1 MPMNTTKLIYDCV
14 HGYIELSEQELKII
28 DTIVFQRLHNIRQ
41 LGTTFLVY
49 PGATHSRFA
58 HSLGT
63 LCVMGK
69 FARRLKELE
78 IIEDEDGVEKL
89 RLAALL
95 HDVGHYP
102 FSHILET
109 PTKKLNAKGNGE
121 HEQLS
126 AHLIHNSCLKD
137 SLDTFTPD
145 DISSIITK
153 KVVDQ
158 PFYSLLISSD
168 LDVDRI
174 DYLLRDAH
182 GTGVSYGFIDVD
194 RLIRTV
200 TTDDEGHLAVE
211 AKGRQALENF
221 LMARYHMYQT
231 VYYHKTVVCFDLI
244 LQRIYENLIRNGKAY
259 SYEDICKLSDEEF
272 YNFNDSYI
280 WNLIQEN
287 QGEPRP
293 LGEFISRFQKRKRL
307 KMIKEVHG
315 ISVSGRQESAYS
327 KLSLIQ
333 NPILLVE
340 LSKKSSVPID
350 WIFYSLPKPLEI
362 LSNVDEEGAVHV
374 LNEDGSSIPISKDP
388 HSIISMLYDSCA
400 LSARVYTKDEYVSPL
415 LKGIQEIFSLN

>member
-1 MPMNTTKLIYDCV
+1 LPSNTAKLVYDCV
-14 HGYIELSEQELKII
+14 HGYIELTAQELKIV

-41 LGTTFLVY
+41 LGTSFLVY

-69 FARRLKELE
+69 LAQRLKELG
-78 IIEDEDGVEKL
+78 IIEDEEGIAKL

-95 HDVGHYP
+95 HDIGHYP
-102 FSHILET
+102 FSHVLEI
-109 PTKKLNAKGNGE
+109 PTKKLNANGDGD

-153 KVVDQ
+153 KVVDK

-174 DYLLRDAH
+174 DYLMRDAH
-182 GTGVSYGFIDVD
+182 ATGVSYGFIDLQ
-194 RLIRTV
+194 RLIRTI
-200 TTDDEGHLAVE
+200 TFDAEDHLAVE

-231 VYYHKTVVCFDLI
+231 VYYHKTVVCFDLM
-244 LQRIYENLIRNGKAY
+244 LQQIYEDLIQNEIAY
-259 SYEDICKLSDEEF
+259 SYEDICKLSDEEI
-272 YNFNDSYI
+272 YNFNDSYV

-287 QGEPRP
+287 QGKPEL
-293 LGEFISRFQKRKRL
+293 LGELISRFQRRQRL

-315 ISVSGRQESAYS
+315 ISVSGRQEPDYS

-333 NPILLVE
+333 NPIHLDG
-340 LSKKSSVPID
+340 LSKESSVPKD

-374 LNEDGSSIPISKDP
+374 LNEDGSSNPIAKDP
-388 HSIISMLYDSCA
+388 HSIVSMLYDSCS
-400 LSARVYTKDEYVSPL
+400 LSARVYTKDEYASSL
-415 LKGIQEIFSLN
+415 LKGIQECFELN